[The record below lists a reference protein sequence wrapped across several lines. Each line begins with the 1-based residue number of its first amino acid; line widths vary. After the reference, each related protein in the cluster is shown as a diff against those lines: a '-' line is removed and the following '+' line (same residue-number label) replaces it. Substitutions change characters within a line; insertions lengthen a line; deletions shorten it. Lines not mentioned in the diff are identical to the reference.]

1 MKNLLF
7 SLVLLAVSLQ
17 AYCQEATSDSSQ
29 SMLNNVITFNL
40 LPLFANGMEF
50 NYERFTKEKQSLRF
64 TLGYYLAEKPYYY
77 TSFDGFNGLKIEIQL
92 RFYFDNWV
100 RGKGR
105 LYASPYLQYK
115 HINLYKNISY
125 LLYEGNPPVEKQ
137 INERKNTFASAGVVG
152 ILVGS
157 QRVARNSRYVF
168 DMYLGTGVL
177 LPLNDYPRSTPSL
190 FLVNPY
196 EQGFFFKAGLSMG
209 FAFH

>member
-1 MKNLLF
+1 MKNLFF
-7 SLVLLAVSLQ
+7 SLVFWGVSLN
-17 AYCQEATSDSSQ
+17 AYCQKATSDSSQ

-50 NYERFTKEKQSLRF
+50 NYERFIKERQSIRF
-64 TLGYYLAEKPYYY
+64 TLGYYLAEKPYFY
-77 TSFDGFNGLKIEIQL
+77 TSFDRFNGLKVEIQP
-92 RFYFDNWV
+92 RFYFDDLV

-137 INERKNTFASAGVVG
+137 VNERENTFASAGVVG

-157 QRVARNSRYVF
+157 QKVARHSRYVF
-168 DMYLGTGVL
+168 DIYLGTGLL

-196 EQGFFFKAGLSMG
+196 EQGFFFKTGLSMG